1 MTQDQEDRFF
11 KKIKV
16 DFRNRISGGIRNL
29 APVYNEDELE
39 KIESEYKKMFLAL
52 VENTIDLE
60 VEGRKFGTLWNG
72 NTTIIESASGRPW
85 SKIVEIY
92 KKCINREG

>member
-1 MTQDQEDRFF
+1 MTPDQEDRFF
-11 KKIKV
+11 KNIKV
-16 DFRNRISGGIRNL
+16 DFRSRISCGICNL

-39 KIESEYKKMFLAL
+39 KIESEYKKMFLTL
-52 VENTIDLE
+52 VEVLY
-60 VEGRKFGTLWNG
+60 RQNG
-72 NTTIIESASGRPW
+72 IYWIFAEDKVAIESISGRPW